1 MVRLGTF
8 IEENIIVVRWMIG
21 FDCDVDCAVPSE
33 TSHVPFEPSRTVA
46 VPLKEFEHIEDPD
59 NNLRDT
65 DKLFDRIMSFLNY
78 SMPERVRK
86 YKWFH
91 SKEQHRTVLGLRVLR
106 PDSMIVYVWTAIIT
120 CVDLTYTAFLVPIS
134 IAFDQIE
141 AGTKL
146 SWLSITDIVGCM
158 SACMSLSFSFFL
170 PYCFSF
176 GTILSLSD
184 SLIILL
190 MQHLFILWT

>member
-1 MVRLGTF
+1 M
-8 IEENIIVVRWMIG
+8 
-21 FDCDVDCAVPSE
+21 
-33 TSHVPFEPSRTVA
+33 PFEPSRTVA

-65 DKLFDRIMSFLNY
+65 DKLFDRIMTFLNY

-86 YKWFH
+86 CRWFH
-91 SKEQHRTVLGLRVLR
+91 SKEQHRTVLGIPVLR

-158 SACMSLSFSFFL
+158 SACMSLFF
-170 PYCFSF
+170 FF
-176 GTILSLSD
+176 GIAFALVALYHSR
-184 SLIILL
+184 IFLL
-190 MQHLFILWT
+190 YS